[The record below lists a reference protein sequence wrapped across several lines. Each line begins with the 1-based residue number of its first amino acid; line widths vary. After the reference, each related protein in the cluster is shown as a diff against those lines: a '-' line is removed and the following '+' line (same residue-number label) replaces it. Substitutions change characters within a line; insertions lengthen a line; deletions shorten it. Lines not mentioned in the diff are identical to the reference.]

1 MVKSFDKLVSC
12 PICGRKHTLRQ
23 HKMMTRK
30 SGKQRKYK
38 GGYRYNTR
46 GDKSFKGEDVTYS
59 SIGTRTRSSISSGT
73 RSRSSTRRSSTA
85 YGKKKH
91 NKSYKIM

>member
-59 SIGTRTRSSISSGT
+59 SMSIGRSRT